1 MKNLQKSILPQI
13 LPHLGNMSHY
23 LDHKLNF
30 AQLLWVELGPLP
42 WVQTEVK

>member
-13 LPHLGNMSHY
+13 LP